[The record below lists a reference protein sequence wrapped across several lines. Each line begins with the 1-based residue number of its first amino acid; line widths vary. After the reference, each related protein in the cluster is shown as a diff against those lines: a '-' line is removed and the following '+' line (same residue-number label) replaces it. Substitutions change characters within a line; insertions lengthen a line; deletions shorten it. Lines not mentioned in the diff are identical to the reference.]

1 LNERGGLYSGPWILY
16 LVPTRVTCL
25 PPVQLPTEPAR
36 SMLRWIGH
44 TLPILERIEGGQR
57 VADLYLCENALR
69 TYGEDAATLVR
80 ASGTTAAVAGGIALD
95 AGVQE
100 MDGIDR
106 VVASAE

>member
-1 LNERGGLYSGPWILY
+1 MF
-16 LVPTRVTCL
+16 
-25 PPVQLPTEPAR
+25 R
-36 SMLRWIGH
+36 SMD
-44 TLPILERIEGGQR
+44 TLLSAYTCYLSTTRTATNGTRAIHVEMDRAYTTNRMERIEGGQR

-69 TYGEDAATLVR
+69 TYGEDEATLVR